1 MVGEGPRKLNHST
14 VSRVFLPQISKA
26 VRLSTSCKT
35 FLLGKQTAGLLLNIG
50 QFLAVSR
57 FLSDQIK
64 TSSDSLFPSLGNW
77 NQLGFLMG
85 WLPRMQRRREMGWL
99 ICSVQEA
106 WALGTKA
113 LLSS

>member
-1 MVGEGPRKLNHST
+1 M
-14 VSRVFLPQISKA
+14 
-26 VRLSTSCKT
+26 
-35 FLLGKQTAGLLLNIG
+35 LGKQTAGLLLNIG

-85 WLPRMQRRREMGWL
+85 WLPRMQRRERDGL
-99 ICSVQEA
+99 VDLLSPGGLG
-106 WALGTKA
+106 LGTKA